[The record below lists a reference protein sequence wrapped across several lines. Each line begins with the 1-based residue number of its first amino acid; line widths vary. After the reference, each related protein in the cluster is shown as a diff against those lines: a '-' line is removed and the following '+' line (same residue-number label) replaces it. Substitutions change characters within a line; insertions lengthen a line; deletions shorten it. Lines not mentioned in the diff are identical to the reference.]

1 MYNNYAKYFDMIFP
15 ANKTTVDF
23 LDTHLR
29 GNKVLDIGCGS
40 GEYAIALHNRKYDIT
55 GIDLDA
61 EMIKYAKLKN
71 EHINFK
77 VENML
82 EMDNMKYDSLY
93 CIGNT
98 LVHLPTREN
107 IQTFLN
113 SCYSKLENGNLI
125 LQIINYERVLD
136 QNIPSLP
143 TIENQGI
150 TFERNYSIGK
160 EKVTFSTILTAPEET
175 YSDSVELLPIKK
187 EELEMMLKTAGFTSI
202 QSYAG
207 FSDKPYHKD
216 SYALV
221 IVATK

>member
-1 MYNNYAKYFDMIFP
+1 MYNNYAKYFDLIFP

-23 LDTHLR
+23 LDTHLS
-29 GNKVLDIGCGS
+29 GNKILDIGCGS
-40 GEYAIALHNRKYDIT
+40 GEYAIALYSRGYDMT

-61 EMIKYAKLKN
+61 EMIKYAKLKK

-82 EMDNMKYDSLY
+82 EMDTMKYDSLY

-98 LVHLPTREN
+98 LVHLPTRED
-107 IQTFLN
+107 IQIFLN

-125 LQIINYERVLD
+125 LQIINYERILD
-136 QNIPSLP
+136 HNITSLP
-143 TIENQGI
+143 TIENQRI
-150 TFERNYSIGK
+150 TFERNYNIGK
-160 EKVTFSTILTAPEET
+160 EKVSFSTVLTTPEET
-175 YSDSVELLPIKK
+175 YSDSVELLPIQKD
-187 EELEMMLKTAGFTSI
+187 ELEMMLETAGFTSI

-207 FSDKPYHKD
+207 FADKPYHKD

-221 IVATK
+221 VVASK

>member
-1 MYNNYAKYFDMIFP
+1 MYNNYAKYFDFIFP

-40 GEYAIALHNRKYDIT
+40 GEYTNALYDKGYDIT

-61 EMIKYAKLKN
+61 EMIKYAKIKN

-82 EMDNMKYDSLY
+82 EMSTVKYDSLY

-98 LVHLPTREN
+98 LVHLPTKED
-107 IQTFLN
+107 IQTFLK
-113 SCYSKLENGNLI
+113 SCYSKLENGNLV
-125 LQIINYERVLD
+125 LQIINYERILD
-136 QNIPSLP
+136 QNITSLP

-160 EKVTFSTILTAPEET
+160 EKVTFSTILTTPEET
-175 YSDSVELLPIKK
+175 YSDAVELLPIQK

-221 IVATK
+221 VVVSK